1 MDRVRVNSFPDLRKD
16 MSSGGVINANIDS
29 YNSYREKRDQIIKEK
44 QEKAAMKEE
53 INNMKQDISDIKNML
68 TLLLDRK

>member
-1 MDRVRVNSFPDLRKD
+1 MEKVRVNSFPDLRKD
-16 MSSGGVINANIDS
+16 MSNGGVINANIDS
-29 YNSYREKRDQIIKEK
+29 YNSYMQKREQLIKEK